1 VTAKKDE
8 FSKVEVNA
16 SLAEEIND
24 TFLPMRNF
32 LDLSNLNHTILEQ
45 QNISM
50 YLVNN
55 SNSLINI
62 TANITV
68 NNQFLDETD
77 ETDETQMSGLN
88 VTDEIRN
95 FNNTLF
101 FQ

>member
-1 VTAKKDE
+1 MTAKKDE